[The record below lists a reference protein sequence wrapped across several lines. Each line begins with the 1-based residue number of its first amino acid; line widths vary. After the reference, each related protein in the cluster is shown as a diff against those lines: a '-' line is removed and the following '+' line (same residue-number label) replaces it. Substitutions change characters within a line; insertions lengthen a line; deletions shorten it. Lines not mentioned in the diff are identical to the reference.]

1 MRRSSISSK
10 VRPARLPAS
19 AAARRAR
26 RRKSGLPGM
35 ISRISTGC
43 SGIGDPSFALRGVD
57 VPPSVTLVTKRW
69 KSAQVRG
76 LRAPPPT
83 ACFPQVVGR
92 FAAASKWVGGSP
104 VVSMMLDKFEDVVGE
119 CELRLQ
125 VPPTVEH
132 LRTVRL
138 VAADA
143 ADRAGFDCD
152 ETDELRIAVDEVCH
166 AVLQSTEAPI
176 TLGFSTEPGIVRVTG
191 AAHREGALRPLHMP
205 RLSQLIVDAVSD
217 DVEIVDGS
225 ADIRFTLVKRAG
237 RSYARSG

>member
-35 ISRISTGC
+35 VSRISTGC
-43 SGIGDPSFALRGVD
+43 SGIGNPSFA
-57 VPPSVTLVTKRW
+57 PPGCRCSTERHARDKTAESR
-69 KSAQVRG
+69 RTPG
-76 LRAPPPT
+76 APGAPAP
-83 ACFPQVVGR
+83 AWFPQVVGR
-92 FAAASKWVGGSP
+92 LAGATQWVGGSP
-104 VVSMMLDKFEDVVGE
+104 AVSMMLDKFEDVVGQ

-125 VPPTVEH
+125 VPPTIEH

-152 ETDELRIAVDEVCH
+152 ETDDLRIAVDEVCH
-166 AVLQSTEAPI
+166 AVLKSTEAPI
-176 TLGFSTEPGIVRVTG
+176 TVGFS
-191 AAHREGALRPLHMP
+191 
-205 RLSQLIVDAVSD
+205 
-217 DVEIVDGS
+217 
-225 ADIRFTLVKRAG
+225 
-237 RSYARSG
+237 